1 MYFYV
6 NSRDL
11 HVKNMYRII
20 TTQELSSQDFQCHG
34 KSVGVNYI
42 QYSVPKQRKPETH
55 RHQGETIQL

>member
-1 MYFYV
+1 
-6 NSRDL
+6 
-11 HVKNMYRII
+11 MYRII
-20 TTQELSSQDFQCHG
+20 TTQELSSQDFECHG

>member
-11 HVKNMYRII
+11 HVQNMYRII
-20 TTQELSSQDFQCHG
+20 TTQELSSQDFECRG
-34 KSVGVNYI
+34 ESGGENYI
-42 QYSVPKQRKPETH
+42 LYSVPKQRKPETH